1 MSTLEEFVEITLSNN
16 GVRVSSRLP
25 IRERLMRA
33 IDISCRSS
41 GLETDSI
48 DLETI
53 ASLILMRYSSLPH
66 PSEWN
71 MNMLDTLTQPKV
83 SKPSSTRMIDTITK
97 SIVSKSSS
105 TRTVDT
111 KGHSMVR
118 RSQVKRK

>member
-33 IDISCRSS
+33 IDISFRSS

-71 MNMLDTLTQPKV
+71 MNMLDTLTQPGV
-83 SKPSSTRMIDTITK
+83 SKPTAKVLPSLK
-97 SIVSKSSS
+97 
-105 TRTVDT
+105 RTTSVNTQD
-111 KGHSMVR
+111 HSMIR

>member
-1 MSTLEEFVEITLSNN
+1 MSTLEEFINVTLSNN

-41 GLETDSI
+41 GIESNST

-66 PSEWN
+66 PSKWN
-71 MNMLDTLTQPKV
+71 IDILDTLTQP
-83 SKPSSTRMIDTITK
+83 DL
-97 SIVSKSSS
+97 SKSCTTKALPSLTPTIS
-105 TRTVDT
+105 VDT
-111 KGHSMVR
+111 QVHPMIR
-118 RSQVKRK
+118 RSQLSRK